1 MMATPVSGV
10 KKENAYGKDRRTISR
25 MAESSADKGGISATE
40 WENEGWLMASSIGFH
55 NLKRLVK
62 LYMVG

>member
-1 MMATPVSGV
+1 
-10 KKENAYGKDRRTISR
+10 